1 MNYRLSAQQRT
12 AHEQGR
18 CYESCPAC
26 QQIEDA
32 QDVGSDDRDYTIHSY
47 PEGWNEP

>member
-1 MNYRLSAQQRT
+1 MNYRLSAQQRA

-26 QQIEDA
+26 EQMTDHEPA
-32 QDVGSDDRDYTIHSY
+32 EVREARDYLTTSDY
-47 PEGWNEP
+47 EEPR